1 MAFLKPSMTK
11 EGSVLMKKKWIKKRI
26 FPTFLLL
33 MFTNAQLFA
42 DRVKDIA
49 DVAGV
54 RSNHLVGYGLVVGLA
69 GTGDGKDLPIAG
81 QSLKTMLSG
90 LGVAVDG
97 PVSDYDLRTEIAN
110 DIKQNVKKDLEV
122 DNVAAVM
129 VTAEVPPFAKPGQ
142 KFDVN
147 VSAIGKSESLRGGSL
162 LLSPLRGVDGSIYAL
177 AQGGL
182 TVMAAGAEG
191 AGTSVQIGVATSGR
205 IPNGGILE
213 KMIETPFDKSE
224 HIVLNVKDG
233 DFSTANA
240 LTGVIN
246 ETFGPG
252 VASAVDGVSVAVKAP
267 RDLTQRV
274 SFMSMIE
281 NLEVEPGEP
290 PARVVINSRT
300 GTAVIN
306 RSVRVTAAAV
316 THGTISVRIS
326 ATNEV
331 SQAGALAQGGQT
343 QAVQNVDIQID
354 EPDNKMFLFKPGI
367 ELQEIVDAVN
377 QVGATPSSLIAIL
390 EALRRSGSLRAEL
403 VVI

>member
-1 MAFLKPSMTK
+1 MKNNYLKNIVF
-11 EGSVLMKKKWIKKRI
+11 G
-26 FPTFLLL
+26 LLL
-33 MFTNAQLFA
+33 IFISKAVMS
-42 DRVKDIA
+42 DRIKDLA

-54 RSNHLVGYGLVVGLA
+54 RSNHLVGYGIVVGLA
-69 GTGDGKDLPIAG
+69 GTGDGTDLPIAG

-90 LGVAVDG
+90 LGVSVDG

-122 DNVAAVM
+122 KNAAADM
-129 VTAEVPPFAKPGQ
+129 ITAEVPPFAKPGQ

-147 VSAIGKSESLRGGSL
+147 VSAIGKAESLRGGSL
-162 LLSPLRGVDGSIYAL
+162 LLAPLKGVDGRTYAL

-182 TVMAAGAEG
+182 TVMAAGAAA

-213 KMIETPFDKSE
+213 RMIETPFDKSE
-224 HIVLNVKDG
+224 HVVLNVKDG

-240 LTGVIN
+240 LTAKIN

-267 RDLTQRV
+267 TDLTQRV
-274 SFMSMIE
+274 SFMSMVE
-281 NLEVEPGEP
+281 NLDVEPGEP

-316 THGTISVRIS
+316 THGTISVRIQ

-343 QAVQNVDIQID
+343 QAVQNVDISVD
-354 EPDNKMFLFKPGI
+354 EPDSKMFLFEPGI
-367 ELQEIVDAVN
+367 ELQDIVDAVN

>member
-1 MAFLKPSMTK
+1 MTK

>member
-1 MAFLKPSMTK
+1 VQIMKNNYLKNASL
-11 EGSVLMKKKWIKKRI
+11 G
-26 FPTFLLL
+26 LLL
-33 MFTNAQLFA
+33 ILISKAVMS
-42 DRVKDIA
+42 DRIKDLA

-54 RSNHLVGYGLVVGLA
+54 RSNHLVGYGIVVGLA
-69 GTGDGKDLPIAG
+69 GTGDGTDLPIAG

-90 LGVAVDG
+90 LGVSVDG

-122 DNVAAVM
+122 KNAAAVM
-129 VTAEVPPFAKPGQ
+129 ITAEVPPFAKPGQ

-147 VSAIGKSESLRGGSL
+147 VSAIGKAESLRGGSL
-162 LLSPLRGVDGSIYAL
+162 LLAPLKGVDGRTYAL

-182 TVMAAGAEG
+182 TVMAAGAAA

-205 IPNGGILE
+205 IPNGAILE
-213 KMIETPFDKSE
+213 RMIETPFDKSE
-224 HIVLNVKDG
+224 HVVLNVKDG

-240 LTGVIN
+240 LTAKIN

-267 RDLTQRV
+267 TDLTQRV

-281 NLEVEPGEP
+281 NLDVEPGEP

-316 THGTISVRIS
+316 THGTISVRIQ

-343 QAVQNVDIQID
+343 QAVQNVDISVD
-354 EPDNKMFLFKPGI
+354 EPDSKMFLFEPGI
-367 ELQEIVDAVN
+367 ELQDIVDAVN

>member
-1 MAFLKPSMTK
+1 
-11 EGSVLMKKKWIKKRI
+11 MKNSFAKK
-26 FPTFLLL
+26 TVVLLL
-33 MFTNAQLFA
+33 ISLSSHFVMG
-42 DRVKDIA
+42 DRIKDLA

-54 RSNHLVGYGLVVGLA
+54 RSNHLVGYGIVVGLA
-69 GTGDGKDLPIAG
+69 GTGDGTDLPIAG

-90 LGVAVDG
+90 LGVSVDG
-97 PVSDYDLRTEIAN
+97 PVSDYDLRSEIAN

-122 DNVAAVM
+122 KNAAAVM
-129 VTAEVPPFAKPGQ
+129 ITAEVPPFAKPGQ

-147 VSAIGKSESLRGGSL
+147 VSAIGKAESLRGGSL
-162 LLSPLRGVDGSIYAL
+162 LLAPLKGVDGRTYAL

-182 TVMAAGAEG
+182 TVMAAGAAA

-224 HIVLNVKDG
+224 HVVLNVKDG

-240 LTGVIN
+240 LTAKIN

-267 RDLTQRV
+267 TDLTQRV
-274 SFMSMIE
+274 SFMSMVE

-316 THGTISVRIS
+316 THGTISVRIQ

-343 QAVQNVDIQID
+343 QAVQNVDISVD
-354 EPDNKMFLFKPGI
+354 EPDSKMFLFEPGI
-367 ELQEIVDAVN
+367 ELQDIVDAVN

>member
-1 MAFLKPSMTK
+1 M
-11 EGSVLMKKKWIKKRI
+11 
-26 FPTFLLL
+26 FLLVQQ
-33 MFTNAQLFA
+33 NSVYA

-129 VTAEVPPFAKPGQ
+129 ITAEVPPFAKPGQ

-162 LLSPLRGVDGSIYAL
+162 LLSPLRGVDGSIYGL

-191 AGTSVQIGVATSGR
+191 AGSSVQIGVATSGR

-240 LTGVIN
+240 LTSTIN

-331 SQAGALAQGGQT
+331 SQAGALAEGGET

-367 ELQEIVDAVN
+367 ELQDIVDAVN

>member
-1 MAFLKPSMTK
+1 
-11 EGSVLMKKKWIKKRI
+11 MKRNR
-26 FPTFLLL
+26 PTFKLISFVVFLLV
-33 MFTNAQLFA
+33 QQSSVYA

-129 VTAEVPPFAKPGQ
+129 ITAEVPPFAKPGQ

-162 LLSPLRGVDGSIYAL
+162 LLSPLRGVDGSIYGL

-191 AGTSVQIGVATSGR
+191 AGSSVQIGVATSGR

-240 LTGVIN
+240 LTSTIN

-316 THGTISVRIS
+316 THGTISARIS

-331 SQAGALAQGGQT
+331 SQAGALAEGGQT

-367 ELQEIVDAVN
+367 ELQDIVDAVN

>member
-1 MAFLKPSMTK
+1 MKSLNLKKIICTLLI
-11 EGSVLMKKKWIKKRI
+11 VLTSNTVLGDRIKD
-26 FPTFLLL
+26 L
-33 MFTNAQLFA
+33 
-42 DRVKDIA
+42 A

-54 RSNHLVGYGLVVGLA
+54 RSNHLVGYGIVVGLA
-69 GTGDGKDLPIAG
+69 GTGDGTDLPIAG

-90 LGVAVDG
+90 LGVSVDG

-122 DNVAAVM
+122 KNSAAVM
-129 VTAEVPPFAKPGQ
+129 ITAEVPPFAKPGQ

-147 VSAIGKSESLRGGSL
+147 VSAIGKAESLRGGSL
-162 LLSPLRGVDGSIYAL
+162 LLAPLKGVDGRTYAL

-182 TVMAAGAEG
+182 TVMAAGAAA

-205 IPNGGILE
+205 IPNGAILE

-224 HIVLNVKDG
+224 HVVLNVKDG

-240 LTGVIN
+240 LTAKIN

-267 RDLTQRV
+267 TDLTQRV
-274 SFMSMIE
+274 SFMSMVE
-281 NLEVEPGEP
+281 NLEVQPGEP

-316 THGTISVRIS
+316 THGTISVRIQ

-343 QAVQNVDIQID
+343 QAVQNVDISVD
-354 EPDNKMFLFKPGI
+354 EPDSKMFLFEPGI
-367 ELQEIVDAVN
+367 ELQDIVDAVN

>member
-1 MAFLKPSMTK
+1 MKNSFTK
-11 EGSVLMKKKWIKKRI
+11 K
-26 FPTFLLL
+26 TALLL
-33 MFTNAQLFA
+33 LLLHTSHFVMG
-42 DRVKDIA
+42 DRIKDLA

-69 GTGDGKDLPIAG
+69 GTGDGTDLPIAG

-90 LGVAVDG
+90 LGVSVDG
-97 PVSDYDLRTEIAN
+97 PVSDYDLRSEIAN

-122 DNVAAVM
+122 KNAAAVM
-129 VTAEVPPFAKPGQ
+129 ITAEVPPFAKPGQ

-147 VSAIGKSESLRGGSL
+147 VSAIGKAESLRGGSL
-162 LLSPLRGVDGSIYAL
+162 LLAPLKGVDGRTYAL

-182 TVMAAGAEG
+182 TVMAAGAAA

-205 IPNGGILE
+205 IPNGAILE

-224 HIVLNVKDG
+224 HVVLNVKDG

-240 LTGVIN
+240 LTAKIN

-267 RDLTQRV
+267 TDLTQRV
-274 SFMSMIE
+274 SFMSMVE

-316 THGTISVRIS
+316 THGTISVRIQ

-343 QAVQNVDIQID
+343 QAVQNVDISVD
-354 EPDNKMFLFKPGI
+354 EPDSKMFLFEPGI
-367 ELQEIVDAVN
+367 ELQDIVDAVN